1 MNIELVSYLIQ
12 TTKLSKLR
20 FKTQKSGCYVAIVLT
35 LSAMTATV
43 LSSWHPVIAQENSRF
58 STNGFKVTFNPPTAD
73 KPKRT
78 TGGASRTI
86 GECISRAEKSAI
98 PFTPLLPDSTSG
110 LTTAAYPMILA
121 YLPETSA
128 NKVFFSWQDEDGNE
142 HYQTILPMEQESGII
157 SLTLPETA
165 PPLQVGKNYQ
175 WALAL
180 MCDGKLQPD
189 SPIVRGEIRR
199 VQMASSLSDRLQT
212 ADNLETAAIYG
223 EAGIW
228 YETASTMAQLV
239 EKRPD
244 DAFLVANWQDLL
256 TSVGLEQVALVSSDE
271 LYVE

>member
-1 MNIELVSYLIQ
+1 MNINLVGYIIEINILLKIR
-12 TTKLSKLR
+12 L
-20 FKTQKSGCYVAIVLT
+20 KTQKLRCSAAILLALSAIVI
-35 LSAMTATV
+35 
-43 LSSWHPVIAQENSRF
+43 SSGQSLVVAQENSP
-58 STNGFKVTFNPPTAD
+58 SSANGFKVTFNPPTAD

-86 GECISRAEKSAI
+86 GECINQAEKSAI

-110 LTTAAYPMILA
+110 LTTAAYPTVLA

-142 HYQTILPMEQESGII
+142 HYQTILPMEQESGIV

-175 WALAL
+175 WAMAL

-199 VQMASSLSDRLQT
+199 VEIASSLSDRLQT
-212 ADNLETAAIYG
+212 SNTLETAAVYG

-239 EKRPD
+239 EARPD

-256 TSVGLEQVALVSSDE
+256 TSVGLEKIALVPLAE
-271 LYVE
+271 LQVE